1 MAHGEETRRAVRAGY
16 VFDQLTL
23 DAAATRAGVPEAT
36 AKRWK
41 REAREAGDD
50 WDRARSAQM
59 IAGGGIEDVVR
70 QTLAVIVQQTQATVD
85 AIQAADNMPAA
96 DKVQMLTSLADAY
109 NKLMSAS
116 KKLMPETDAM
126 AIRLDTVKRLGEF
139 IRAKYPRHGAAF
151 VEVLEPFAAEL
162 ANG

>member
-1 MAHGEETRRAVRAGY
+1 MAHGEEIRRAVRAGY
-16 VFDQLTL
+16 VFDQFTL
-23 DAAATRAGVPEAT
+23 EAAALKVGVPEAT

-85 AIQAADNMPAA
+85 AIQAAEDMPAA

-126 AIRLDTVKRLGEF
+126 AIRLDTVKRLGDF
-139 IRAKYPRHGAAF
+139 IRTRHPRHAAAF
-151 VEVLEPFAAEL
+151 SEILEPFAASL
-162 ANG
+162 AE

>member
-1 MAHGEETRRAVRAGY
+1 MAHGEETRRAVRAAF
-16 VFDQLTL
+16 VFDQLDL
-23 DAAATRAGVPEAT
+23 SAAAAASGVPEAT

-59 IAGGGIEDVVR
+59 IAGGGMEEVVR
-70 QTLAVIVQQTQATVD
+70 QTLAVIVQQTQATVQ
-85 AIQAADNMPAA
+85 AIQAAEDMPAA

-126 AIRLDTVKRLGEF
+126 AVRLDTVKRLGEF
-139 IRAKYPRHGAAF
+139 IRARHPRHAAAF
-151 VEVLEPFAAEL
+151 VEILEPFAAEL

>member
-16 VFDQLTL
+16 VFDQLAL
-23 DAAATRAGVPEAT
+23 EAAAIKLGVPEAT

-70 QTLAVIVQQTQATVD
+70 QTLAVIVQQTQATVQ
-85 AIQAADNMPAA
+85 AIQAAEDMPAA
-96 DKVQMLTSLADAY
+96 DKVQMLTSLSDAY

-116 KKLMPETDAM
+116 RKLMPETDAM

-139 IRAKYPRHGAAF
+139 IRARHPRHGAAF
-151 VEVLEPFAAEL
+151 SEILEPFASEL
-162 ANG
+162 ANV